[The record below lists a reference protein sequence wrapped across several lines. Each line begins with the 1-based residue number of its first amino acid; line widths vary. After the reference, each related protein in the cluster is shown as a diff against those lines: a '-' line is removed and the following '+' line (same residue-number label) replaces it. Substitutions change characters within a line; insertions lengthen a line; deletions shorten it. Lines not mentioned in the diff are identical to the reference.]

1 MLYPA
6 EYGALTQLW
15 AGTMPD
21 VLEHNGEVRCILF
34 RLLWRFTH
42 ESRNLHRQFLIPW
55 ARYGR
60 CREEAYDPKVG
71 EDLWEWLQEQVKDR

>member
-34 RLLWRFTH
+34 RLLWRFAH
-42 ESRNLHRQFLIPW
+42 
-55 ARYGR
+55 
-60 CREEAYDPKVG
+60 
-71 EDLWEWLQEQVKDR
+71 